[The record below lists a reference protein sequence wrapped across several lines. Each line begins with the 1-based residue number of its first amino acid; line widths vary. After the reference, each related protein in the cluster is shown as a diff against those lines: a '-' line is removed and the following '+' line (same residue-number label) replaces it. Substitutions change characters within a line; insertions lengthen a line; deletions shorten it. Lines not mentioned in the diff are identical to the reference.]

1 MAKKQWI
8 SLLVFFIIFTFVGLN
23 YSKRYNK
30 TSLELKN
37 NESVVE
43 LNHQILDFKY
53 NDKEFKC
60 LKIEKYPLLLK
71 IPSSTQI
78 GKITAIVVDHSKGR
92 CYRRIL
98 NDGKT
103 ILEPKETHC
112 LDIDTVPFGKARFY
126 PNYCFSS
133 FGTDD
138 DTQLFIQ

>member
-1 MAKKQWI
+1 MAKKQWV

-43 LNHQILDFKY
+43 FGHQILDFKY
-53 NDKEFKC
+53 NDKEFQC

-71 IPSSTQI
+71 VPSSTQV
-78 GKITAIVVDHSKGR
+78 GKLTAVVVDHSKGR
-92 CYRRIL
+92 CYRKIL

-103 ILEPKETHC
+103 IFQPKEGHC
-112 LDIDTVPFGKARFY
+112 LDIDTVPSGKASFY
-126 PNYCFSS
+126 PNYCFSN
-133 FGTDD
+133 FEPE
-138 DTQLFIQ
+138 DTAQLFIQ